1 MPRLDDLVRD
11 AVDDLVESVPVNA
24 VFAEVAA
31 RRTRRRRARRTAGAV
46 LSATVVAVAA
56 VALTTVWRDDDSTR
70 VTFAGQP
77 VETAPPE
84 TQPLPPEPNGGFA
97 LWPEDTAAEWTA
109 AAEKPA
115 WRFDAVQTAQ
125 QFAAEVLGWPDVQ
138 PELVMPEVYGRHYRI
153 AREPGGPVVIVH
165 MEERQVCAPDT
176 SCSPAA
182 WSVMAVNDDPM
193 PCEDAMPDCF
203 TMDVTVQDGAAHL
216 RFGMLDAA
224 SADVELSS
232 GTSVR
237 ATTTTGEV
245 VLTLD
250 HAPADP
256 GYLLLLFRDA
266 GGRVAHAYGYTL
278 GPQDF
283 AVG

>member
-1 MPRLDDLVRD
+1 M
-11 AVDDLVESVPVNA
+11 
-24 VFAEVAA
+24 AA
-31 RRTRRRRARRTAGAV
+31 
-46 LSATVVAVAA
+46 VAVAA
-56 VALTTVWRDDDSTR
+56 ATVAALWRDDDSTR

-77 VETAPPE
+77 VETVPPE
-84 TQPLPPEPNGGFA
+84 TPAPPAEPKGGFA
-97 LWPEDTAAEWTA
+97 LWPEDTPAEWQA
-109 AAEKPA
+109 ATDKPA
-115 WRFDAVQTAQ
+115 WRLDSVETVR

-138 PELVMPEVYGRHYRI
+138 PELQMPEAYGRHYRI

-165 MEERQVCAPDT
+165 MEELQVCAPDS
-176 SCSPAA
+176 SCPPAA

-193 PCEDAMPDCF
+193 PCEDPMPVCF
-203 TMDVTVQDGAAHL
+203 TMDVTVQDGAAHM
-216 RFGMLDAA
+216 RFAMLDAA

-250 HAPADP
+250 RAPADP

-278 GPQDF
+278 GPEDF
-283 AVG
+283 VAG